1 MMKFCNRCKHIGS
14 ELPNEGFICMN
25 IEVRMTAN
33 DDKAGEY
40 LIDGDE
46 TKLAKIRCSTAR
58 KFSHL
63 CGKNG
68 RLFEV

>member
-1 MMKFCNRCKHIGS
+1 
-14 ELPNEGFICMN
+14 
-25 IEVRMTAN
+25 MTAN
-33 DDKAGEY
+33 DDKAGEF

-46 TKLAKIRCSTAR
+46 EKLAVVKCSTAR

-63 CGKNG
+63 CGKSG

>member
-1 MMKFCNRCKHIGS
+1 MKFCNRCKHHAFVMT
-14 ELPNEGFICMN
+14 EHQCKNY
-25 IEVRMTAN
+25 EVRMTAN
-33 DDKAGEY
+33 DDKAGEF

-46 TKLAKIRCSTAR
+46 TKLANIKCSTAR

-63 CGKNG
+63 CGKSG